1 MENVYARTLSIK
13 DDVAEFLFND
23 LASFFKKYRCEC
35 GTSRIPKVIKKLAV
49 FLPIDIWVYN
59 YLLFLPVIFN
69 TVYTVPLDR
78 KLSRNT
84 ITLVY
89 HHVVPLGHYVGAGT
103 HRTHKNT

>member
-35 GTSRIPKVIKKLAV
+35 GTSRIPKGIKKLAV
-49 FLPIDIWVYN
+49 FLYN

-84 ITLVY
+84 ITLVF
-89 HHVVPLGHYVGAGT
+89 HQVVPLRHYVGAGT